1 MIRNISIGI
10 DMGSTTTR
18 VVVAEFLK
26 GEKNPKIIGIGESE
40 TKGIRHGYVVDIS
53 SAVISLKNAL
63 GVAEKNSGLK
73 IRRAVISIGGVT
85 LRGDMTNGMCIISK
99 ADGEVTKLDV
109 NKTIEDCENNIN
121 LNNRKT
127 IKIFPISFKLDGKE
141 ILGRPEGM
149 IGTKLE
155 TKTLFV
161 TCSNSH
167 FEDLLEVVTLAGIE
181 PIDIVAAGEA
191 ESRIALSEKQ
201 KIVGGAIVNIGSETV
216 SLSVFENKTLVALHT
231 FSIGGADI
239 TNDIALGMKISL
251 EDAERFKLGNI
262 TEDYSKKKLDE
273 IIEARLS
280 DIFELLENYLKKIKR
295 NELLP
300 AGIVFVGGGANIP
313 TLEDFSKFNLKLPS
327 KIAATEIFGNI
338 KTKLRDPSWF
348 TVLGLIMYP
357 DDDDSYSES
366 SLKVFF
372 KKIMIIL
379 KSNIKQLMP

>member
-10 DMGSTTTR
+10 DMGSTMTR
-18 VVVAEFLK
+18 IVVAEFLK
-26 GEKNPKIIGIGESE
+26 GEKNPRIIGIGESE

-63 GVAEKNSGLK
+63 WVAEKNSGLK
-73 IRRAVISIGGVT
+73 IRRAFISIGGVT

-121 LNNRKT
+121 LNNRKI

-155 TKTLFV
+155 TKALFV

-167 FEDLLEVVTLAGIE
+167 FEDLLEVITLAGIE

-201 KIVGGAIVNIGSETV
+201 KIVGGAIVNIGAETV
-216 SLSVFENKTLVALHT
+216 SLSVFENKTLAALHT

-262 TEDYSKKKLDE
+262 TEDYSKKKLNE

-313 TLEDFSKFNLKLPS
+313 TLEDFSKSNLKLPS
-327 KIAATEIFGNI
+327 KIGTTEIFGNI

-372 KKIMIIL
+372 KRIMIIL